1 MTAAA
6 IAHDEGGTGYVVTC
20 GWDKTIR
27 VWDPS
32 AGAGDGR
39 EVSTTTTT
47 GKCFAAT
54 ARMERFVCADSTAD
68 VAYDVEDLAR
78 GGRPTVS
85 RRSSM
90 RFQTRA
96 IAWNATRDGF
106 VAASAEGRCAVDPRA
121 DEDAAAEV
129 RVQVSS
135 KDGGRVERGD
145 GVSGA
150 RARVSSDA
158 RDVRHGWG
166 RWVREFLGRRGE
178 KTIGAS
184 RSISTSVSARVFTE
198 RRDFSHREFVR
209 ARGSRERQTSRRH
222 LSQIGQRGRGSS
234 EKSAAWKSASRNH
247 SSFISFITHLF
258 PHASTR
264 VVVVVIVVDDDAR

>member
-1 MTAAA
+1 MGSERGSRGWTGSVDDDDDGEMFRERLRGWTLCVRDERRADVGVRCGGFSERWKADGEQTVEHA
-6 IAHDEGGTGYVVTC
+6 VSNARDRVERDEG
-20 GWDKTIR
+20 WIR
-27 VWDPS
+27 R
-32 AGAGDGR
+32 G
-39 EVSTTTTT
+39 
-47 GKCFAAT
+47 
-54 ARMERFVCADSTAD
+54 ERRGSV
-68 VAYDVEDLAR
+68 R
-78 GGRPTVS
+78 GGIRA
-85 RRSSM
+85 RR
-90 RFQTRA
+90 RR
-96 IAWNATRDGF
+96 R
-106 VAASAEGRCAVDPRA
+106 R
-121 DEDAAAEV
+121 AEV

-184 RSISTSVSARVFTE
+184 RSISHVGVGARVFTE

-234 EKSAAWKSASRNH
+234 EKSPPREKRVAQSFSLSFNH
-247 SSFISFITHLF
+247 PFTHSF